1 MLDKTCNIVSLP
13 LGTNRYLKSGMH
25 VTVSGPISD
34 TGRKHPVLYL
44 LPPWFRTVIPE
55 LEGIQEESPDR
66 LVKTQLRGGGG
77 GVCLSLQP
85 CLVGICV
92 QLLESYK
99 PTYNLVT

>member
-13 LGTNRYLKSGMH
+13 LRTNRYLKSGMQ

-34 TGRKHPVLYL
+34 TVLYL

-66 LVKTQLRGGGG
+66 LVKTQLQGGGG
-77 GVCLSLQP
+77 GCLSLQP
-85 CLVGICV
+85 YLVGICV

>member
-13 LGTNRYLKSGMH
+13 LGTNRYLKSGMQ

-34 TGRKHPVLYL
+34 TVLYL

-55 LEGIQEESPDR
+55 LEGIQEDSPDR
-66 LVKTQLRGGGG
+66 LVKTQLQGGGG
-77 GVCLSLQP
+77 GCLSLQP
-85 CLVGICV
+85 YLVGICV

>member
-13 LGTNRYLKSGMH
+13 LGTNRYLKSGMQ

-34 TGRKHPVLYL
+34 TVLYL

-66 LVKTQLRGGGG
+66 LVKTQLQGGGG
-77 GVCLSLQP
+77 GVSHSSLILS
-85 CLVGICV
+85 
-92 QLLESYK
+92 ESVSNYWSLTSP
-99 PTYNLVT
+99 PTIL